1 MPSAGALARIS
12 ACPRAIMEPI
22 RSDLRNIMSEIL
34 RAQPPE
40 EAVVLAWPLV
50 CGSEVAARSRA
61 VSFTDG
67 ILSVEV
73 QDANWRS
80 QLMSFAPRYV
90 AVFAELMGPL
100 VKRVQFQVAGTQH
113 SAVSAQH
120 SAKPKAG

>member
-1 MPSAGALARIS
+1 
-12 ACPRAIMEPI
+12 MEPI
-22 RSDLRNIMSEIL
+22 RSGLRNIVNEIL

-61 VSFTDG
+61 LSFADG
-67 ILSVEV
+67 ILAVEV
-73 QDANWRS
+73 QDANWQS

-100 VKRVQFQVAGTQH
+100 VQRVQFHVVGTKRDCQNL
-113 SAVSAQH
+113 
-120 SAKPKAG
+120 

>member
-1 MPSAGALARIS
+1 
-12 ACPRAIMEPI
+12 MEPI
-22 RSDLRNIMSEIL
+22 RSDLRNLVNEIL

-61 VSFTDG
+61 VSFADG
-67 ILSVEV
+67 TLIVEV
-73 QDANWRS
+73 QDTNWRS
-80 QLMSFAPRYV
+80 QLISFAPRYV

-100 VKRVQFQVAGTQH
+100 VKQVQFQVAGGQH
-113 SAVSAQH
+113 SAVSTQH

>member
-1 MPSAGALARIS
+1 
-12 ACPRAIMEPI
+12 MEPI

-61 VSFTDG
+61 VSFADG
-67 ILSVEV
+67 KLTVEV
-73 QDANWRS
+73 QNANWRS
-80 QLMSFAPRYV
+80 QLSSFGPRYV

-100 VKRVQFQVAGTQH
+100 VKRVQFQVVGTQH
-113 SAVSAQH
+113 SAVSTQH